1 MRWKSMQKISSKF
14 LYLGLSPYFF
24 IRNSQKLPYLD
35 QTAVTQKGTFFDVKS
50 SIMKLSLPGML
61 SVMQNWKQE
70 VKTSQTF
77 SSKNF
82 FSESWKKN
90 HFQETDR
97 ERHWAT
103 VRGDNLP
110 PSTPIGVYHTQP
122 KDPTSLW

>member
-1 MRWKSMQKISSKF
+1 MQKKFSKF

-35 QTAVTQKGTFFDVKS
+35 QTTVTQKGTFFDVKS

-77 SSKNF
+77 SPKNF
-82 FSESWKKN
+82 FFDKSWKKTI
-90 HFQETDR
+90 FRRQIERDTELQLEETIYP
-97 ERHWAT
+97 H
-103 VRGDNLP
+103 LP
-110 PSTPIGVYHTQP
+110 PSESITHNQKIRPVYD
-122 KDPTSLW
+122 KK